1 MLRRAGK
8 WSGRPE
14 TAIGRQSS
22 GTFIRELVDI
32 GEYLLVE
39 ERPDN

>member
-1 MLRRAGK
+1 MLRRAGM

-22 GTFIRELVDI
+22 ETFIRELVDI